1 MENNKNQNLEN
12 QENMENKDPSK
23 EENKEK
29 KVSFKLSKDL
39 TKEEI
44 AKLPKVIAKIVRSTN
59 KKKRTSFAVKFK
71 LSTPGKDLVIQKQLD
86 PIVADLVVHN
96 WGKTFDRSGEAMEN
110 LPIRFSKGEKEGE
123 VYYAYDLFLTN
134 KRRLFDFFSSDE
146 MEYIETYGFK
156 LNFEERK
163 YFDEDG
169 YEYKPSD
176 F

>member
-12 QENMENKDPSK
+12 QTKN
-23 EENKEK
+23 EK

-44 AKLPKVIAKIVRSTN
+44 AKLPKVVSKIVRNVS
-59 KKKRTSFAVKFK
+59 KKKKVSYAVKFK
-71 LSTPGKDLVIQKQLD
+71 LSAPGKDLVIQKYLD

-110 LPIRFSKGEKEGE
+110 LPIRFSKGDKEGE
-123 VYYAYDLFLTN
+123 VYYAFDLFLTS
-134 KRRLFDFFSSDE
+134 KRRLFDFFSADE
-146 MEYIETYGFK
+146 MEYIETYGFN
-156 LNFEERK
+156 LDFEERK

-169 YEYKPSD
+169 YEFRPSD

>member
-1 MENNKNQNLEN
+1 MENNKNQNK
-12 QENMENKDPSK
+12 ENK
-23 EENKEK
+23 EEK

-44 AKLPKVIAKIVRSTN
+44 ARLPKVIAKVVRSVN
-59 KKKRTSFAVKFK
+59 KKKRISFAIKFK

-96 WGKTFDRSGEAMEN
+96 WGKTLDRSGEALEN
-110 LPIRFSKGEKEGE
+110 LPIRFSKGEKDGE
-123 VYYAYDLFLTN
+123 VYYAYDLFLTP

-146 MEYIETYGFK
+146 IEYIETYGFK

-163 YFDEDG
+163 YFKIVLSND
-169 YEYKPSD
+169 YNIQS
-176 F
+176 

>member
-1 MENNKNQNLEN
+1 MENNKNQNSEN
-12 QENMENKDPSK
+12 Q
-23 EENKEK
+23 ENKEK

-44 AKLPKVIAKIVRSTN
+44 AKLPKVVAKVVRSIN
-59 KKKRTSFAVKFK
+59 KKKRISFAIKFK

-96 WGKTFDRSGEAMEN
+96 WGKTLDRSGEALEN
-110 LPIRFSKGEKEGE
+110 LPIRFSKGEKDGD
-123 VYYAYDLFLTN
+123 VYYAYDLFLTPR
-134 KRRLFDFFSSDE
+134 RRLFDFFSSDE
-146 MEYIETYGFK
+146 IEYIETYGFK